1 MTKPIRLT
9 HPALCHNR
17 DIQHGF
23 FTRHAGFSKGIY
35 SSLNVGPGSKDNPQ
49 SVQKNRLSC
58 LNELSGEIEPDYNPE
73 LFTVHQHHSA
83 TVVTLE
89 AESTPDACQKIKAD
103 GIVTAGLNQAIG
115 ILTADCV
122 PVLFADP
129 YARVIGAAHAGW
141 RGAHGGVLQ
150 ETVRN
155 MQALGSRTEQI
166 TALIGPCIGPES
178 YIVGSEF
185 LDRFSDRYV
194 TVQNGPEKPQYL
206 FNLRHYVQDRLLDSG
221 IGTIGTLG
229 HDTLKEEETFF
240 SYRRSLY
247 RSEPDYG
254 RQLSAIMLRPK

>member
-1 MTKPIRLT
+1 MTKAIRLT
-9 HPALCHNR
+9 HPALSHTR

-35 SSLNVGPGSKDNPQ
+35 KSLNVGPGSKDNPQ
-49 SVQKNRLSC
+49 AVQKNRLSC
-58 LNELSGEIEPDYNPE
+58 LNELSGEAGPDHSAK
-73 LFTVHQHHSA
+73 LFTVYQHHSA
-83 TVVTLE
+83 TVVTLD
-89 AESTPDACQKIKAD
+89 AESTPDSCQKIKAD
-103 GIVTAGLNQAIG
+103 GIVTACLNQAIG

-194 TVQNGPEKPQYL
+194 TVQNGPEKPYYL

-229 HDTLKEEETFF
+229 HDTLKEEEVFF

>member
-1 MTKPIRLT
+1 MAKAIRLT
-9 HPALCHNR
+9 HPALSHNGG
-17 DIQHGF
+17 IAHGF

-35 SSLNVGPGSKDNPQ
+35 SSLNVGPGSKDTPQ
-49 SVQKNRLSC
+49 AVQKNRLAC
-58 LNELSGEIEPDYNPE
+58 LNELSGPDHSAR
-73 LFTVHQHHSA
+73 LFTVYQHHSA
-83 TVVTLE
+83 TVVTLD
-89 AESTPDACQKIKAD
+89 AESAPADCQKIKAD
-103 GIVTAGLNQAIG
+103 GIVTACLNQAIG

-155 MQALGSRTEQI
+155 MQAFGSRTEQI

-178 YIVGSEF
+178 YTVGSEF

-194 TVQNGPEKPQYL
+194 TCQPGAEKPQYL
-206 FNLRHYVQDRLLDSG
+206 FNLRHYVQDCLLDIG

-229 HDTLKEEETFF
+229 HDTLKEEDQFF